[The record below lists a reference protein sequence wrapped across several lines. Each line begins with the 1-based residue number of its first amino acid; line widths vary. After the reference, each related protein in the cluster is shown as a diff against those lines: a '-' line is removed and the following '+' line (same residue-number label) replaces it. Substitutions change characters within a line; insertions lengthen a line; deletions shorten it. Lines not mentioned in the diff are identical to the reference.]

1 MNMTIERKAKL
12 YDGRCMD
19 VFGLTEKMSTEEKAR
34 KFDTLIAL
42 AIMANSGDEGIDVV
56 GCISKFEDFGMT
68 RSEINDVLRKRFFA
82 N

>member
-1 MNMTIERKAKL
+1 
-12 YDGRCMD
+12 
-19 VFGLTEKMSTEEKAR
+19 
-34 KFDTLIAL
+34 
-42 AIMANSGDEGIDVV
+42 MANSGDEGIDVV